1 MNKNRVNYQDE
12 DIDENIMG
20 KRKIY
25 KSNSMVDI
33 IDSKIKKKIT
43 KYIVFNEGKK
53 YISIDD
59 LKVYEQCYERKKE
72 NVQSFNVNESN
83 IKKDNTVKPKEQKI
97 KKKQYSY
104 NEIKTILNI
113 LNLPIQYQKSI
124 QKKKK
129 KNIEKPIQNIYPEK
143 YIHELEDEFRLKFH
157 TSVNDPFYTKYI
169 PITSSI
175 TYNID
180 AYNQLNDSIVNPSI
194 SDNFIL
200 LSKKHILSEKE
211 IILQDKFISHNYIV
225 YMILQNQINF
235 HSIIELNLA
244 FNKLTDCGGC
254 FLLYLISKH
263 SNSLINLNLSYN
275 EIGKYSIHI
284 LTSILSQNKTPLK
297 FLDISGNQIG
307 DDLFNELLL
316 SISNNSTLSHLYTSN
331 NNLGY
336 ISSMMLGGILKYD
349 SKLLLVDISNN
360 NLLTDETINPVIS
373 SLVYNKKL
381 EILILNDLHLSNKS
395 LITLSSSLKQNT
407 TLKILS
413 LERNSFTNR
422 GLSLLSSLLTQN
434 TSLQYVILNGN
445 KYTRYQISKSIAPEI
460 GSIITKEA
468 FIFELINQY
477 SIEEVYKFID
487 IIITK

>member
-1 MNKNRVNYQDE
+1 MNKNNVNYQDE
-12 DIDENIMG
+12 EEKIMG

-25 KSNSMVDI
+25 KSNSMIEI
-33 IDSKIKKKIT
+33 IDNKIKKNT

-59 LKVYEQCYERKKE
+59 LKVYEQCYEKKKDNVQLVNVNNTKKE
-72 NVQSFNVNESN
+72 NS
-83 IKKDNTVKPKEQKI
+83 VKSKEQKI

-113 LNLPIQYQKSI
+113 LNLPIEYHKSI

-129 KNIEKPIQNIYPEK
+129 KNIEKQIQNIYPEK
-143 YIHELEDEFRLKFH
+143 YIQELEDEFRIKFH
-157 TSVNDPFYTKYI
+157 TSVEDPFYTKYI

-180 AYNQLNDSIVNPSI
+180 AYNQLKDSIMNPSM
-194 SDNFIL
+194 SDTFLL
-200 LSKKHILSEKE
+200 LSKRHILSEKE
-211 IILQDKFISHNYIV
+211 LILQDKFINYNYIV
-225 YMILQNQINF
+225 YMILQNQITF
-235 HSIIELNLA
+235 HSLIELNLSY
-244 FNKLTDCGGC
+244 NNLTDCGGC
-254 FLLYLISKH
+254 FILFLISKH
-263 SNSLINLNLSYN
+263 SNSLVNLNLSYN
-275 EIGKYSIHI
+275 ELGKYSIHI
-284 LTSILSQNKTPLK
+284 LSSILSQNKTSLK
-297 FLDISGNQIG
+297 YLDISGNQIG
-307 DDLFNELLL
+307 DEMFNKLLL
-316 SISNNSTLSHLYTSN
+316 SISNNSTLTHLYTSN

-349 SKLLLVDISNN
+349 SKLVLIDISNN
-360 NLLTDETINPVIS
+360 SLLTDETINPVIA

-381 EILILNDLHLSNKS
+381 EILILNDMHLSNKS
-395 LITLSSSLKQNT
+395 LITLFSSLKKNT
-407 TLKILS
+407 SLKILS

-434 TSLQYVILNGN
+434 SSLQYILLNGN
-445 KYTRYQISKSIAPEI
+445 KYSRYQISKSIAPEI

>member
-1 MNKNRVNYQDE
+1 MD
-12 DIDENIMG
+12 
-20 KRKIY
+20 
-25 KSNSMVDI
+25 
-33 IDSKIKKKIT
+33 
-43 KYIVFNEGKK
+43 
-53 YISIDD
+53 
-59 LKVYEQCYERKKE
+59 ERKKE
-72 NVQSFNVNESN
+72 NVQLFKVNESN

-113 LNLPIQYQKSI
+113 LNLPIEYKKSI
-124 QKKKK
+124 KKKKK
-129 KNIEKPIQNIYPEK
+129 KNIENPIQNIYPEK

-157 TSVNDPFYTKYI
+157 ASVNDPFYTKYI

-180 AYNQLNDSIVNPSI
+180 TYNQLNDSIVNPSI

-244 FNKLTDCGGC
+244 YNNLTDCGGC

-307 DDLFNELLL
+307 DALFNELLL

-422 GLSLLSSLLTQN
+422 GLSLLSSLLSRN
-434 TSLQYVILNGN
+434 SSLQYVILNGN

-460 GSIITKEA
+460 GSIITKEV